1 MMVGFSGMLHSTLGL
16 LFPEMLHCSRHCKRR
31 FSCVEEAIGQARP
44 PRKDVRIADFR
55 NIQIVPV
62 MRVSRQNQGGLIW
75 NYFSFS
81 RPRRD
86 R

>member
-1 MMVGFSGMLHSTLGL
+1 MT
-16 LFPEMLHCSRHCKRR
+16 
-31 FSCVEEAIGQARP
+31 QARP

-62 MRVSRQNQGGLIW
+62 TRVSRHNQDGLIW

-81 RPRRD
+81 CPRRD
-86 R
+86 